1 MHFQIFGAYVP
12 LYSNVFLML
21 IYWEALTL
29 QKSSFLLRNFIVN
42 VTNCGF
48 GRIYYEIFD
57 GKLFII
63 EWLVRNGIATAPTF
77 TFFFPAGIYRLKVNN
92 GNTRTRCEIAGWIIL
107 LTKLFSNSLTSK
119 CNIYHFHVV
128 FSTQKHRPIE
138 RSSQPGKA
146 LQNTG
151 HIGHI

>member
-1 MHFQIFGAYVP
+1 
-12 LYSNVFLML
+12 ML

-77 TFFFPAGIYRLKVNN
+77 FFFSQQAFTGSKLTMGTLEQGVKLPAG
-92 GNTRTRCEIAGWIIL
+92 
-107 LTKLFSNSLTSK
+107 LFS
-119 CNIYHFHVV
+119 
-128 FSTQKHRPIE
+128 
-138 RSSQPGKA
+138 
-146 LQNTG
+146 
-151 HIGHI
+151 